1 MTEDEDGMQSLMNA
15 LRAGPQVP
23 RGQVV
28 VRRKT
33 AVERLEE
40 MIQQTEAEAAE
51 RRRKKGVMGLVRM
64 LAR

>member
-1 MTEDEDGMQSLMNA
+1 MTVDEEGMQSLMNA
-15 LRAGPQVP
+15 LRAGPPVHQ
-23 RGQVV
+23 GEVV
-28 VRRKT
+28 RRRKT